1 MIRLDLPLPPSTN
14 SAYFNVPGKGRVPS
28 AKHSEWKR
36 EAGWLIRLAN
46 PSPIIGP
53 YRFTIKL
60 PASLYGDID
69 NRVKLSMD
77 LLVEHGVTSDDK
89 HAVSSTAE
97 RCADVPSGRC
107 LVIVSGVNEP

>member
-36 EAGWLIRLAN
+36 EAGWLVRLAN

-53 YRFTIKL
+53 YRFVIKA
-60 PASLYGDID
+60 PASAVRRYRQPREIID
-69 NRVKLSMD
+69 GPAR
-77 LLVEHGVTSDDK
+77 
-89 HAVSSTAE
+89 
-97 RCADVPSGRC
+97 
-107 LVIVSGVNEP
+107 